1 MATAGTRV
9 APSKPWGLS
18 PIRPPAPGR
27 WNRGRARLRPV
38 PVLHLGPR
46 KPVPRLACSALQ
58 AGHRPGELRAV
69 DVEAESA
76 HQMGT

>member
-1 MATAGTRV
+1 MV
-9 APSKPWGLS
+9 
-18 PIRPPAPGR
+18 
-27 WNRGRARLRPV
+27 RGLRPV